1 MTNQAADQSEN
12 EPLRGVTIPC
22 DATVTHVTVV
32 REGQNRSCMLKFRLG
47 LIIINLILIFVLYKI
62 CWKKT
67 VEQEKLTM
75 DEKPQ

>member
-32 REGQNRSCMLKFRLG
+32 REGQNRSCVLKFRLG
-47 LIIINLILIFVLYKI
+47 LIIINLILIKI

-75 DEKPQ
+75 MKNLSR